1 MIDLSFLTAKDLAT
15 LAEKGTFT
23 REQKFILRHLY
34 LQDMTDEGVMNE
46 LRLSRNN
53 YYKIKTDLLNKIIL
67 IAARS

>member
-1 MIDLSFLTAKDLAT
+1 MIDLSFLTPKDLAT

>member
-1 MIDLSFLTAKDLAT
+1 MIDLSFLTAKDLAA